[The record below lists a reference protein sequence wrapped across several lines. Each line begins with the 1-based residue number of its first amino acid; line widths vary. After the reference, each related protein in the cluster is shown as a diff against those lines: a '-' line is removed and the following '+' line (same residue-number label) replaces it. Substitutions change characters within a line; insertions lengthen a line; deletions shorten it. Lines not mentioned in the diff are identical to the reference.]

1 MKATWLL
8 ALVLAGGSARAG
20 SVEDDLTVVKKAVA
34 PGSQASAGTQ
44 TTAGPAGS
52 AEPAPKAA
60 PAQAAPSQENDATRV
75 RARKGKEPQ
84 WLRVRVTEKAG
95 TKVSVNLP
103 LALVRAMGDDIP
115 IGLHCGREGKRA
127 TLTIGEVLRALD
139 SGQDLVQVDDE
150 DAHVRVWV
158 E

>member
-34 PGSQASAGTQ
+34 QRAQASASTQ
-44 TTAGPAGS
+44 ASARPPGS
-52 AEPAPKAA
+52 GEPAKASPA
-60 PAQAAPSQENDATRV
+60 PAAASQEKDATRV
-75 RARKGKEPQ
+75 RARKGMEPQ
-84 WLRVRVTEKAG
+84 WLRVRVVEKAG
-95 TKVSVNLP
+95 KKVSINLP
-103 LALVRAMGDDIP
+103 LALVRAMGDDLP
-115 IGLHCGREGKRA
+115 IGLDCGREGRRS
-127 TLTIGEVLRALD
+127 TLTVGEVLRALD

-150 DAHVRVWV
+150 DGNVRVWV

>member
-8 ALVLAGGSARAG
+8 ALVLAGSSARAG

-34 PGSQASAGTQ
+34 PRSQASAG
-44 TTAGPAGS
+44 
-52 AEPAPKAA
+52 
-60 PAQAAPSQENDATRV
+60 AQAAESQEQEKDATRV

-84 WLRVRVTEKAG
+84 WLRVRVVEKAG
-95 TKVSVNLP
+95 KKVSVNLP
-103 LALVRAMGDDIP
+103 LALVRAMGDDMP
-115 IGLHCGREGKRA
+115 IGLHCGREGKGA

-139 SGQDLVQVDDE
+139 SGQDLVQVEDE